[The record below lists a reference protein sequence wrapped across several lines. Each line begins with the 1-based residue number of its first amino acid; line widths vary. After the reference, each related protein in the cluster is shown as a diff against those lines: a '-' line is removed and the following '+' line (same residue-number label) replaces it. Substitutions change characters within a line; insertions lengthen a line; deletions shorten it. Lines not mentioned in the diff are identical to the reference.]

1 VRNSAVIAG
10 RRRRVA
16 QPRQELDAEIM
27 VNRSALP
34 VQTLIENNPV
44 YELRLRFPF
53 RCRQG

>member
-1 VRNSAVIAG
+1 VIAG

-16 QPRQELDAEIM
+16 QPRQELDAEIR

-44 YELRLRFPF
+44 YELRLRLPF
-53 RCRQG
+53 RCRQW